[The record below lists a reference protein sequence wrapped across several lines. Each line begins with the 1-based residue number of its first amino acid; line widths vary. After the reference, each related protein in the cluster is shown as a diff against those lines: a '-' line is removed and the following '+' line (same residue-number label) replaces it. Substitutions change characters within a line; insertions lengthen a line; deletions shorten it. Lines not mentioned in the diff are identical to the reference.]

1 MKKVAVKILTWID
14 SKTSLNLMKRIRKMS
29 GQLIV
34 SIFRLTGVN
43 LLHIALKELGIHKG
57 IAFEESGELFLV
69 TKILVH
75 HIEPDETLVDVGA
88 NIGGYS
94 KVLKHYFGKNR
105 IVSFEPNPTAFSE
118 LQKIDGIEAIQSGCG
133 NKNAQRALHFA
144 ENSTASTHASFSGN
158 QSVYTPDT
166 DYIEVNCTRLDNEI
180 DRLGLK
186 PIGFVKI
193 DTEGHDYEVI
203 EGMGNKLKE
212 IKFIQFEFNEFHIHT
227 RTFIRDFH
235 NILSNS
241 HDLFRL
247 DTYCLH
253 DLRIY
258 HPYQEIFRFQNI
270 VAIRKDLTDRV
281 EYLIK

>member
-1 MKKVAVKILTWID
+1 
-14 SKTSLNLMKRIRKMS
+14 MKRIRKMS

-34 SIFRLTGVN
+34 SIYRLTGVN

-75 HIEPDETLVDVGA
+75 QIEPGETLIDVGA

-94 KVLKHYFGKNR
+94 KVLKHYFGENR
-105 IVSFEPNPTAFSE
+105 IVSFEPNPSAFSE
-118 LQKIDGIEAIQSGCG
+118 LQKIDGIEAVQSGCG
-133 NKNAQRALHFA
+133 NKNTQRALHFA
-144 ENSTASTHASFSGN
+144 ENSVASTHASFTGD
-158 QSVYTPDT
+158 QSVYTQNT
-166 DYIEVNCTRLDNEI
+166 EQIEVNCARLDDEI
-180 DRLGLK
+180 DRLHLQ
-186 PIGFVKI
+186 PIGFIKI
-193 DTEGHDYEVI
+193 DTEGHDHEVI
-203 EGMGNKLKE
+203 EGIGDKIQD

-235 NILSNS
+235 NVLSS
-241 HDLFRL
+241 THDLFRL

-258 HPYQEIFRFQNI
+258 HPHHEIFRYQNI
-270 VAIRKDLTDRV
+270 IAIRKDLTHRMEHLV
-281 EYLIK
+281 K